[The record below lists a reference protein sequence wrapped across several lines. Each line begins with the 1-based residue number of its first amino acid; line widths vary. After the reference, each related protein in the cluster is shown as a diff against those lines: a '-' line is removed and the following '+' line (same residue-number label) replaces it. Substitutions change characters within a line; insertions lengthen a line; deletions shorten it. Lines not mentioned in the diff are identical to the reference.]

1 MNRRL
6 ERLNDQIREELGNLL
21 LFEVRD
27 PRLEGR
33 LVSITHVDVSPD
45 LYNARVSFSV
55 MGTPKE
61 QEDAHKALTAAA
73 AFFHRELKSRLEIRR
88 VPFLEF
94 RKDNSL
100 EEGARML
107 EMLAHVQQE
116 DEAGSATTT
125 DATPPQP

>member
-6 ERLNDQIREELGNLL
+6 ERLNDQIREEIGLMLL
-21 LFEVRD
+21 HEVRD

-55 MGTPKE
+55 MGTPRE
-61 QEDAHKALTAAA
+61 QEDAQKALTAAA
-73 AFFHRELKSRLEIRR
+73 AFFHRELKARLEIRR

-94 RKDNSL
+94 RRDTSL

-107 EMLAHVQQE
+107 EILAHVQHD
-116 DEAGSATTT
+116 DEAGIATDT
-125 DATPPQP
+125 TPPQP

>member
-6 ERLNDQIREELGNLL
+6 ERLNDQIREEIGLMLL
-21 LFEVRD
+21 HEVRD

-61 QEDAHKALTAAA
+61 QEDAYKALTAAA
-73 AFFHRELKSRLEIRR
+73 AFFHRELRARLEIRR

-116 DEAGSATTT
+116 DEAGSAGT
-125 DATPPQP
+125 TPPQS

>member
-6 ERLNDQIREELGNLL
+6 ERLNDQIREEIGLMLL
-21 LFEVRD
+21 HEVRD

-45 LYNARVSFSV
+45 LYNARVSFSM

-61 QEDAHKALTAAA
+61 QEDAYKALTAAA
-73 AFFHRELKSRLEIRR
+73 AFFHRELKARLEIRR

-94 RKDNSL
+94 RKDSSL

-116 DEAGSATTT
+116 DEAGSAGT
-125 DATPPQP
+125 TPPQS